1 MVSSQSS
8 KLRHNSFFNPA
19 ARSVFENA
27 HFDPRP
33 LSFHKQLPGYCPTP
47 LVELASVAE
56 KLGVRKVLLKNES
69 SRFGL
74 PAFKFLGAS
83 WGAYRAIAQ
92 LVDYTDDNSD
102 TSYNS
107 LKRAISS
114 FGSPITLFAA
124 TEGNHGRAIAH
135 VASLLGVKSHIFVP
149 QDMYESTKNLIMAE
163 GATLT
168 NVAGDYDLAVQ
179 MAYDQTRATPGG
191 LYIQDTAFNGYEE
204 IPQWIVDGYDTMLQ
218 EIDDQTAPL
227 INNRCPDVVITP
239 VGVGSL
245 AQAVVSHYK
254 RSRNHNST
262 TIITVEPDT
271 AACLKGSLE
280 KKAFTTI
287 STSHTIMSGL
297 HCATLST
304 IAWPLLSRGVDIA
317 TSVSD
322 IECHQAVQ
330 ELDNLGVSAG
340 PCGAA
345 TLATLLSIHAH
356 HPEIFRP
363 DSVIV
368 LLCTEGSR
376 AYTPP
381 LDISIDDPVA
391 LTQAL
396 VRIDSPNP
404 DLSSGGGGGETKI
417 ADYIS
422 AWLAHRQFEIS
433 VLEKHPRRPSVIGVA
448 RGSGKGGKS
457 LMFNGHIDTV
467 TLAGYHG
474 DPLSG
479 EIRNECVYGRGAFDM
494 KAGVAASMI
503 AAVSAKDHGVGGD
516 IIIAAVADE
525 ENASIGTQE
534 VLEAGWRAD
543 AAIVSE
549 PSYLQVT
556 MAHKGFVWF
565 YIDVIGKA
573 AHGSRPELGIDAI
586 AKAGHFLVALE
597 KYGQDLMQSKEP
609 YIRHPVLGTGT
620 VHASLIQGGEEPS
633 SYPAKCTITIERRTV
648 PGENAYIVEAQMRSI
663 LDDLVNTV
671 DDFQYT
677 LRQGLS
683 RAPLEVEPT
692 DPIATCLLKHTQD
705 VLGHSPVIRA
715 EPFWTDAALLADHGI
730 PAILFGVDG
739 DGAHA
744 AVEWAT
750 ISSIYQVTDV
760 LTRVALEFCAEH
772 PV

>member
-1 MVSSQSS
+1 MFAHSLTFHPLPSVPNR
-8 KLRHNSFFNPA
+8 KLKWI
-19 ARSVFENA
+19 V
-27 HFDPRP
+27 
-33 LSFHKQLPGYCPTP
+33 
-47 LVELASVAE
+47 
-56 KLGVRKVLLKNES
+56 
-69 SRFGL
+69 
-74 PAFKFLGAS
+74 
-83 WGAYRAIAQ
+83 
-92 LVDYTDDNSD
+92 
-102 TSYNS
+102 
-107 LKRAISS
+107 
-114 FGSPITLFAA
+114 
-124 TEGNHGRAIAH
+124 
-135 VASLLGVKSHIFVP
+135 
-149 QDMYESTKNLIMAE
+149 
-163 GATLT
+163 
-168 NVAGDYDLAVQ
+168 
-179 MAYDQTRATPGG
+179 
-191 LYIQDTAFNGYEE
+191 NGYE
-204 IPQWIVDGYDTMLQ
+204 TMLQ
-218 EIDDQTAPL
+218 EIDNQIASL
-227 INNRCPDVVITP
+227 IGNTCPDIVITP

-254 RSRNHNST
+254 RPGNHNST

-271 AACLKGSLE
+271 AACLKSSLE
-280 KKAFTTI
+280 KGTFTTI
-287 STSHTIMSGL
+287 GTSHTIMSGL

-304 IAWPLLSRGVDIA
+304 IAWPLLSHGVDIA

-322 IECHQAVQ
+322 MECHQAVQ
-330 ELDNLGVSAG
+330 ELDHLGIGAG

-345 TLATLLSIHAH
+345 TLATLLSVHTH
-356 HPEIFRP
+356 HPAIFRP

-376 AYTPP
+376 PYTPP

-391 LTQAL
+391 LTQTM
-396 VRIDSPNP
+396 VRIDSSNP
-404 DLSSGGGGGETKI
+404 DLSSQGGGGETKI
-417 ADYIS
+417 AEYIS
-422 AWLAHRQFEIS
+422 AWLAHRQFEIN
-433 VLEKHPRRPSVIGVA
+433 VLEKHRGRPSVIGVA
-448 RGSGKGGKS
+448 RGSGKGGRS

-467 TLAGYHG
+467 TLAGYNG

-479 EIRNECVYGRGAFDM
+479 EIRNNSVYGRGAFDM

-516 IIIAAVADE
+516 IIVAAVADE
-525 ENASIGTQE
+525 ENASMGTQE
-534 VLEAGWRAD
+534 ILVAGWRAD

-565 YIDVIGKA
+565 YVDIIGKA

-597 KYGQDLMQSKEP
+597 KYGQELLQSETP

-633 SYPAKCTITIERRTV
+633 SYPAKCTITVERRTV
-648 PGENAYIVEAQMRSI
+648 PGETASVVETQLKDI
-663 LDDLVNTV
+663 LDTLVNNV
-671 DDFQYT
+671 ADFQYS
-677 LRQGLS
+677 LRRGLS
-683 RAPLEVEPT
+683 RAPLEVDPN

-705 VLGHSPVIRA
+705 VLGYSPVIRA

-750 ISSIYQVTDV
+750 TSSIYQVTDV

-772 PV
+772 